1 MDGIDDVLDTI
12 DKGAS
17 IYGKIKASRKKNKG
31 VPHTQYQPSEGAP
44 IAAATATAPQG
55 GMSLTGLAII
65 AGVAFWLLRK

>member
-44 IAAATATAPQG
+44 IAAATAPQG
-55 GMSLTGLAII
+55 GMSLTGLVII
-65 AGVAFWLLRK
+65 AGVAFLLLRK